1 MKKFVII
8 LIATFLLL
16 TSFPTLSKAVPP
28 KRNQYEDTVSES
40 IWDWTTTLGKS
51 PQEKKRIKAQ
61 RRIQRIKKRAEK
73 KSKIEKVNRDKKN
86 KIRRIEA
93 QKKRAAR
100 IQKKRRELKG
110 RKR

>member
-8 LIATFLLL
+8 LTAIFFLL
-16 TSFPTLSKAVPP
+16 TSFLTPSKAAHS
-28 KRNQYEDTVSES
+28 KKNQYEDTISES

-61 RRIQRIKKRAEK
+61 HRFQRIKKRAEK
-73 KSKIEKVNRDKKN
+73 KSKIEKAKRDKEN
-86 KIRRIEA
+86 KIRRREA
-93 QKKRAAR
+93 QRKRAAR
-100 IQKKRRELKG
+100 IQKKRRELKA